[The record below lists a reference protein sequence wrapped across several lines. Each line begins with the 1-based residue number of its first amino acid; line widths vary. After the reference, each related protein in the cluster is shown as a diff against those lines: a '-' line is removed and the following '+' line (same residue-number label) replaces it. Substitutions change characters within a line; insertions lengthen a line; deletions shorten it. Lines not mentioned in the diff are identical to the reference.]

1 MPALEPPEV
10 QMDPTWQK
18 QIESELKVATETAL
32 PEDDEDL

>member
-1 MPALEPPEV
+1 MPALQPPEV

-18 QIESELKVATETAL
+18 QIEADLDEAQRISL